1 MDQEKKPAQELEDGN
16 GSLSKNEAGAVGTNV
31 EEETKPQS
39 SETHSNK
46 QSSEWLAEYMAYSL
60 GISKPPEKVLEE
72 FTLEG
77 IVKYIKSG
85 KCHNIITM
93 AGAGISTSAG
103 IPDFRSPGTGLYDNL
118 QAYNLPNPQ
127 SIFEI
132 NYFQE
137 NPEPFFMLARE
148 LWPGHFKPT
157 PTHYFIKMLAD
168 KGLLLRH
175 YTQNIDTLERLTGMD
190 EDMIVE
196 AHGTFYTSHCL
207 KCRAMYSLEW
217 MKEIIMS
224 QEHAIPKCEA
234 KNCDGIVKPDIVF
247 FGEALP
253 EKFFKCVTQDFDK
266 CDLLIILGTSL
277 LVQPFASLTSR
288 VPLTCPRVYINM
300 EKTGAA
306 SSHPITMIM
315 FGGGFKFDSEDN
327 YRDVFWQGSCDDG
340 VYAMS
345 DLLGWKEELMKVV
358 SSEHVRID
366 AEIKKFS
373 ASGKGNASKPTP
385 KTSTST
391 KDPEVAPKNETLSLG
406 KESKSSPTKTK
417 NSSDASKKTQEAA
430 KASNESPSLKK
441 PSSNI

>member
-1 MDQEKKPAQELEDGN
+1 MDQEKKPAQEKEEEETSSSFKD
-16 GSLSKNEAGAVGTNV
+16 EAGAVGANV
-31 EEETKPQS
+31 GKKTKPQS
-39 SETHSNK
+39 SATHSNESTS
-46 QSSEWLAEYMAYSL
+46 QWLAEYMAHSM

-137 NPEPFFMLARE
+137 HPEPFFMLARE

-190 EDMIVE
+190 PDDIVE
-196 AHGTFYTSHCL
+196 AHGTFHSSHCL
-207 KCRAMYSLEW
+207 KCRAEYSLEW
-217 MKEIIMS
+217 MKEIILS
-224 QEHAIPKCEA
+224 QEGSIPKCEA
-234 KNCDGIVKPDIVF
+234 KGCDGMVKPDIVF
-247 FGEALP
+247 FGESLP

-277 LVQPFASLTSR
+277 VVQPFASLTSR
-288 VPLTCPRVYINM
+288 VPLTCPRLYINM
-300 EKTGAA
+300 EKTGAE
-306 SSHPITMIM
+306 SSHPITVLMY
-315 FGGGFKFDSEDN
+315 GGGFQFDSKDN

-340 VYAMS
+340 IYAMS

-366 AEIKKFS
+366 AEIKKLS
-373 ASGKGNASKPTP
+373 ASGKGNASKP
-385 KTSTST
+385 KTSVST
-391 KDPEVAPKNETLSLG
+391 EDPEIFPKMENLSLG
-406 KESKSSPTKTK
+406 EKFKSSPSKAKESSGASQKTE
-417 NSSDASKKTQEAA
+417 EADRT
-430 KASNESPSLKK
+430 SNKSPSLKK